1 MVISVEFSSLS
12 FFFFNASC
20 RLGLTTTI
28 LQQLDQLDVQKELDK
43 LERGQAIG
51 DERHKQQLIDFI
63 TDQRQLLAECLF
75 CFACQSP
82 LPRSD
87 SLQLLS
93 FLKKCPSTDAD
104 GTLDSVTL
112 TLLMAMLYCLNV
124 DALDEAVEMQ
134 TSFQGMKYY
143 GFVINSSVSTNVF
156 RINSRTDYP
165 YNNGLHSL
173 VCMYMLQGHEAE
185 HVAVTISFL

>member
-1 MVISVEFSSLS
+1 MYTAIYIVWTVCSILCEVLFSL
-12 FFFFNASC
+12 FFLVNASVVS
-20 RLGLTTTI
+20 GLTTTI

-75 CFACQSP
+75 CFASQSP

-87 SLQLLS
+87 CLQLLS

-124 DALDEAVEMQ
+124 DPLDEAVEMQ
-134 TSFQGMKYY
+134 TSFQGLKYH
-143 GFVINSSVSTNVF
+143 
-156 RINSRTDYP
+156 
-165 YNNGLHSL
+165 LSL
-173 VCMYMLQGHEAE
+173 CVQ
-185 HVAVTISFL
+185 

>member
-1 MVISVEFSSLS
+1 MYMCTCNLC
-12 FFFFNASC
+12 NATC
-20 RLGLTTTI
+20 NYLTIYIFVVPGLTTTI

-82 LPRSD
+82 LPKRD
-87 SLQLLS
+87 CLQLLS

-112 TLLMAMLYCLNV
+112 TVLMTMLYCLNV
-124 DALDEAVEMQ
+124 DPLDEAAEMQ
-134 TSFQGMKYY
+134 STIRGKTS
-143 GFVINSSVSTNVF
+143 
-156 RINSRTDYP
+156 
-165 YNNGLHSL
+165 
-173 VCMYMLQGHEAE
+173 
-185 HVAVTISFL
+185 

>member
-1 MVISVEFSSLS
+1 MYCIPGLLNVAGKINYLPWQIKLPVGRFCDPCVLQYIMSGYYVVFSVKFHPFYSFILASVIS
-12 FFFFNASC
+12 
-20 RLGLTTTI
+20 GLTTTI

-75 CFACQSP
+75 CFASQSP

-87 SLQLLS
+87 CLQLLS

-112 TLLMAMLYCLNV
+112 ALLMAMLYCLNV
-124 DALDEAVEMQ
+124 DPLDEAVEMQ
-134 TSFQGMKYY
+134 TSFQGMKYH
-143 GFVINSSVSTNVF
+143 
-156 RINSRTDYP
+156 
-165 YNNGLHSL
+165 L
-173 VCMYMLQGHEAE
+173 
-185 HVAVTISFL
+185 

>member
-1 MVISVEFSSLS
+1 VISVELHP

-20 RLGLTTTI
+20 HLGLTTTI

-87 SLQLLS
+87 CLQLLS
-93 FLKKCPSTDAD
+93 FLKKCPFTDAD

-134 TSFQGMKYY
+134 TSFQGMK
-143 GFVINSSVSTNVF
+143 INIIALLLTVQCQPMSSVLTVEL
-156 RINSRTDYP
+156 ITLIIKVD
-165 YNNGLHSL
+165 LHSL
-173 VCMYMLQGHEAE
+173 ACMYMYMYML
-185 HVAVTISFL
+185 

>member
-1 MVISVEFSSLS
+1 MKQHLKTIHGAQFCSCKYKIIIVLHLFIIFALS
-12 FFFFNASC
+12 C
-20 RLGLTTTI
+20 LLGLTTTI

-87 SLQLLS
+87 CLQLLS
-93 FLKKCPSTDAD
+93 FLKKCPSTEAD

-112 TLLMAMLYCLNV
+112 TLLMTMLYCLNV
-124 DALDEAVEMQ
+124 DPLDEAAEMQ
-134 TSFQGMKYY
+134 SSFRGEEYY
-143 GFVINSSVSTNVF
+143 IILVLFFVL
-156 RINSRTDYP
+156 YLP
-165 YNNGLHSL
+165 GAGLSK
-173 VCMYMLQGHEAE
+173 
-185 HVAVTISFL
+185 VAGCR

>member
-1 MVISVEFSSLS
+1 MKQHLKTIHGEQFCSCKYKIIIVLHLFIIFALS
-12 FFFFNASC
+12 C
-20 RLGLTTTI
+20 LLGLTTTI

-87 SLQLLS
+87 CLQLLS
-93 FLKKCPSTDAD
+93 FLKKCPPTEAD

-112 TLLMAMLYCLNV
+112 TLLMTMLYCLNV
-124 DALDEAVEMQ
+124 DPLDEAAEMQ
-134 TSFQGMKYY
+134 SSFRGEEYY
-143 GFVINSSVSTNVF
+143 IILVLFFVL
-156 RINSRTDYP
+156 YLP
-165 YNNGLHSL
+165 GAGLSK
-173 VCMYMLQGHEAE
+173 
-185 HVAVTISFL
+185 VAGCR

>member
-1 MVISVEFSSLS
+1 MNAFVIS
-12 FFFFNASC
+12 
-20 RLGLTTTI
+20 GLTTTI
-28 LQQLDQLDVQKELDK
+28 LQQLDQLEVQKELDK

-87 SLQLLS
+87 CLQLLS

-112 TLLMAMLYCLNV
+112 TLLMTMLYCLNV
-124 DALDEAVEMQ
+124 DPLDEAAEMQ
-134 TSFQGMKYY
+134 TNINGIRFYY
-143 GFVINSSVSTNVF
+143 KLGYYFTI
-156 RINSRTDYP
+156 DCY
-165 YNNGLHSL
+165 LH
-173 VCMYMLQGHEAE
+173 
-185 HVAVTISFL
+185 

>member
-1 MVISVEFSSLS
+1 M
-12 FFFFNASC
+12 
-20 RLGLTTTI
+20 
-28 LQQLDQLDVQKELDK
+28 
-43 LERGQAIG
+43 
-51 DERHKQQLIDFI
+51 
-63 TDQRQLLAECLF
+63 AECLF

-104 GTLDSVTL
+104 GTLDNVTL

-165 YNNGLHSL
+165 YNNSLHSL
-173 VCMYMLQGHEAE
+173 ACMYMLRGHEAE

>member
-1 MVISVEFSSLS
+1 MTEHCGVCDFLYY
-12 FFFFNASC
+12 FFFLISFLLSKHRSLIFNASVIS
-20 RLGLTTTI
+20 GLTTTI
-28 LQQLDQLDVQKELDK
+28 LQQLDQLDIQKELDK

-87 SLQLLS
+87 CLQLLS

-112 TLLMAMLYCLNV
+112 TLLMAMLYCLNA
-124 DALDEAVEMQ
+124 DPLDEAVEMQ
-134 TSFQGMKYY
+134 TNINGIRLYY
-143 GFVINSSVSTNVF
+143 
-156 RINSRTDYP
+156 
-165 YNNGLHSL
+165 YNNN
-173 VCMYMLQGHEAE
+173 
-185 HVAVTISFL
+185 

>member
-1 MVISVEFSSLS
+1 MVHWETTSKTILGEQNLS
-12 FFFFNASC
+12 CKYNIIIVFHLFIIFALSC
-20 RLGLTTTI
+20 LLGLTTTI

-87 SLQLLS
+87 CLQLLS
-93 FLKKCPSTDAD
+93 FLKKCPSTEAD
-104 GTLDSVTL
+104 GTLDTVTL
-112 TLLMAMLYCLNV
+112 TLLMTMLYCLNV
-124 DALDEAVEMQ
+124 DPLDEAAEMQ
-134 TSFQGMKYY
+134 SSFRGEEYFFTLVLF
-143 GFVINSSVSTNVF
+143 FV
-156 RINSRTDYP
+156 
-165 YNNGLHSL
+165 LHL
-173 VCMYMLQGHEAE
+173 PG
-185 HVAVTISFL
+185 VA

>member
-1 MVISVEFSSLS
+1 MFSVLCLLVIS
-12 FFFFNASC
+12 
-20 RLGLTTTI
+20 GLVRTI
-28 LQQLDQLDVQKELDK
+28 LHQLEHLDIQNELDK

-82 LPRSD
+82 LSKSD
-87 SLQLLS
+87 CLQLLS

-104 GTLDSVTL
+104 GSLDSVTL

-124 DALDEAVEMQ
+124 DPLDEAADMQ
-134 TSFQGMKYY
+134 GSFQGLIMYY
-143 GFVINSSVSTNVF
+143 V
-156 RINSRTDYP
+156 
-165 YNNGLHSL
+165 L
-173 VCMYMLQGHEAE
+173 
-185 HVAVTISFL
+185 